1 VWITDFGLAKADD
14 SDDLTNTGDL
24 VGTLRFM
31 APERLEGRCDVR
43 SEVYGVGVT
52 LYEMATLR
60 PAITGADPLALLEHI
75 PTGKPPRPS
84 QCDPHIPRDLETII
98 LKAMAREPAERY
110 ATAEELAQDLRRF
123 LADRPIR
130 ARRTSW
136 RERAWRWCRR
146 NPVVASLL
154 GTVAMLL
161 VTVAAVSTVSAVR
174 LKTALEKTQ

>member
-1 VWITDFGLAKADD
+1 PESQYFRSVAQVGVQVADALAYAHQHGILHRDIKPSNLLLDLSGTVWITDFGLAKADD

-60 PAITGADPLALLEHI
+60 PAITAPNRLALLEQVRSGE
-75 PTGKPPRPS
+75 PSRPS

-98 LKAMAREPAERY
+98 LKAIAREPAERY
-110 ATAEELAQDLRRF
+110 ATAAALA
-123 LADRPIR
+123 
-130 ARRTSW
+130 
-136 RERAWRWCRR
+136 E
-146 NPVVASLL
+146 
-154 GTVAMLL
+154 
-161 VTVAAVSTVSAVR
+161 
-174 LKTALEKTQ
+174 